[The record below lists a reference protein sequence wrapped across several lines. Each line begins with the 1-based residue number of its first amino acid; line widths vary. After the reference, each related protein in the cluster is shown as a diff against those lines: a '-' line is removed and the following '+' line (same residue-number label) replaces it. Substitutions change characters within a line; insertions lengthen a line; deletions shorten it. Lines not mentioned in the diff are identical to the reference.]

1 MDAQEPLPLPSPL
14 RLHGLGLRLREWSG
28 DDVTALVALYDDP
41 EIARWTPVPSPFGT
55 AAARAYLAAAGRK
68 RIEGRGVHLAI
79 TTDGRL
85 PLGEV
90 LLFRSA
96 TDPRDAELAYG
107 VGPAHRGRG
116 LAAKAVRLVTAYAT
130 RHLRP
135 RRVVLCIESENAA
148 SEAVA
153 RSTGFELTDDEPVR
167 RRHKDRTVTRRTW
180 CHREGRSGSECTR
193 VLREHP

>member
-1 MDAQEPLPLPSPL
+1 MDAQEPLPLPSPFHI
-14 RLHGLGLRLREWSG
+14 RGLGLQLREWRA
-28 DDVTALVALYDDP
+28 DDVRALVALYDDP

-55 AAARAYLAAAGRK
+55 EAACTYLAAAGRK

-96 TDPRDAELAYG
+96 TDARDAELAYG

-116 LAAKAVRLVTAYAT
+116 LAARAVRLVTGYAT
-130 RHLRP
+130 RHLEP
-135 RRVVLCIESENAA
+135 RRVILCIEAGNAA

-153 RSTGFELTDDEPVR
+153 RSTGFELTDDELVLR
-167 RRHKDRTVTRRTW
+167 KHKDRDVALRTW
-180 CHREGRSGSECTR
+180 CHRHE
-193 VLREHP
+193 